1 MFRKIRLHPEMPIS
15 VVEEDVFKNDTLG
28 FQDGVK
34 RLSSLIENIVP
45 PFTIGIYGDWGSGKT
60 SFMKLLKNHI
70 EKENGI
76 KTSWFNAWEYENE
89 GSLILPLLSQLKED
103 FKDCQAPLFDSTKK
117 IAASLA
123 LVGSNVFLKGITAG
137 LVGLDDIEKEF
148 DTYERKTIKTW
159 DKWVGN
165 TRLLKEEFKRL
176 VNNIKEERQYI
187 AIFIDDL
194 DRCSPENVVKTI
206 ENIKNYFSLEGCNCV
221 FILGVDP
228 GILKKGIQAR
238 YGSQLISGEE
248 YLEKIIN
255 ISFNVPIHTIE
266 NTYTHIVETANKHIA
281 PEWQKEISTNI
292 ETFARLVAGT
302 GFKNP
307 RKLKFLIQRYLFF
320 LSLDERDKYVED
332 VVVRLIVY
340 KEFFPDAYARKK
352 KAGSVN
358 FQGNINP
365 ELSSSARAETSGKDF
380 AEINEKQELHFLLTF
395 ASQIIWLINNVFDRS
410 TNEAKARM
418 HQFSTTKPSEYQ
430 KIEKYLSGDY
440 FLQSA
445 PYFHLIDFLFNFG
458 RVPDKK

>member
-1 MFRKIRLHPEMPIS
+1 MFKKIRLHPEMPIS
-15 VVEEDVFKNDTLG
+15 VAKEDIFKNDTLG

-103 FKDCQAPLFDSTKK
+103 FKECQAPLFDSTKK

-137 LVGLDDIEKEF
+137 MVGLDDIEKAF
-148 DTYERKTIKTW
+148 DTYERNTIKTW
-159 DKWVGN
+159 DKWVDN
-165 TRLLKEEFKRL
+165 TRLLKEEFKKL
-176 VNNIKEERQYI
+176 VNNIKEEKQYI

-255 ISFNVPIHTIE
+255 ISFNVPIHAIE
-266 NTYTHIVETANKHIA
+266 NTYTHIVETANKHIVT
-281 PEWQKEISTNI
+281 EWQKEISTNI

-332 VVVRLIVY
+332 VVIRLIIY

-352 KAGSVN
+352 KNGKVDYIGNVGSDV
-358 FQGNINP
+358 P
-365 ELSSSARAETSGKDF
+365 YAEKVKVAGKDF
-380 AEINEKQELHFLLTF
+380 ADIFEKHELRFLLTF
-395 ASQIIWLINNVFDRS
+395 VSPINWLISNVFDRETQEALARENQLR
-410 TNEAKARM
+410 TN
-418 HQFSTTKPSEYQ
+418 TPSEHQ
-430 KIEKYLSGDY
+430 KIEKYFSGDY
-440 FLQSA
+440 FLKSA
-445 PYFHLIDFLFNFG
+445 PYFQLIDFLFNLG